1 MAIKD
6 FSQLSDMHI
15 DVLREIGNIGAG
27 NAATSLAQM
36 LNRQI
41 DMKTPVVRIMDISE
55 VDKAMGGPETP
66 VVAILVEIFGDIH
79 GIMMFVVGHQFAQNL
94 LGTLLGE
101 EKEKVDCMHLNEMEQ
116 SALSEIGNIMIGA
129 YVNAIASLANLNI
142 NISVPAVT
150 ADMVGSLLTVPA
162 AEMGAVSD
170 KIIFVED
177 DFQNANGV
185 ITANMMLIPSLDSL
199 NTLMNGLGITL

>member
-36 LNRQI
+36 LNHQV
-41 DMKTPVVRIMDISE
+41 DMKTPVVRIMDISD

-66 VVAILVEIFGDIH
+66 MVAILVEVLGDIH
-79 GIMMFVVGHQFAQNL
+79 GIMMFVIGHQFAESL
-94 LGTLLGE
+94 LGTLLGDE
-101 EKEKVDCMHLNEMEQ
+101 TVDCMHLTEMES

-150 ADMVGSLLTVPA
+150 ADMIGSLLTVPA

-177 DFQNANGV
+177 DFNNENGS
-185 ITANMMLIPSLDSL
+185 ISANMMLIPSLDSL
-199 NTLMNGLGITL
+199 ATLMNGLGITL

>member
-1 MAIKD
+1 MTIKD
-6 FSQLSDMHI
+6 FSQLNDMHI

-27 NAATSLAQM
+27 NAATSLANM

-41 DMKTPVVRIMDISE
+41 EMRTPVVRIMDIQD

-66 VVAILVEIFGDIH
+66 VVAILVELFGDIH
-79 GIMMFVVGHQFAQNL
+79 GIMMFVVGQTFTKTMLGSL
-94 LGTLLGE
+94 LGCE
-101 EKEKVDCMHLNEMEQ
+101 DADCMHLTEMQ
-116 SALSEIGNIMIGA
+116 SSALSEIGNIMIGS
-129 YVNAIASLANLNI
+129 YVSAISSLANLNI
-142 NISVPAVT
+142 NMSVPGIT

-162 AEMGAVSD
+162 AEMGADSD

-177 DFQNANGV
+177 DFENEHDI

-199 NTLMNGLGITL
+199 STLMNGLGIAI

>member
-1 MAIKD
+1 MSIKD
-6 FSQLSDMHI
+6 LGQLSDMHM

-36 LNRQI
+36 MNKEI
-41 DMKTPVVRIMDISE
+41 DMTTPVVRIMDITE

-66 VVAILVEIFGDIH
+66 MVAILVEITGDIH
-79 GIMMFVVGHQFAQNL
+79 GIMMFVVGQPFTQNL
-94 LGTLLGE
+94 LQALLGE
-101 EKEKVDCMHLNEMEQ
+101 EKAADCLHLTEMEN
-116 SALSEIGNIMIGA
+116 SALAEIGNIMIGA
-129 YVNAIASLANLNI
+129 YVNAIASLANLSI

-150 ADMVGSLLTVPA
+150 ADMIGSLLTVPA
-162 AEMGAVSD
+162 AEMGSASD

-177 DFQNANGV
+177 DFLNANDT

-199 NTLMNGLGITL
+199 SKLMNGLGITL

>member
-41 DMKTPVVRIMDISE
+41 DMKTPDVRIMDIVD

-66 VVAILVEIFGDIH
+66 MIAILVEVFGDIH
-79 GIMMFVVGHQFAQNL
+79 GIMMFVIGQQFAKSL
-94 LGTLLGE
+94 LGALLCDDN
-101 EKEKVDCMHLNEMEQ
+101 VDCMHLTEMQ
-116 SALSEIGNIMIGA
+116 TSALSEIGNIMIGA
-129 YVNAIASLANLNI
+129 YVNAIASLASLNI

-150 ADMVGSLLTVPA
+150 ADMIGSLLTVPA

-177 DFQNANGV
+177 DFENAGGI

-199 NTLMNGLGITL
+199 GTLMNGLGITL

>member
-36 LNRQI
+36 LNRQV
-41 DMKTPVVRIMDISE
+41 DMKTPVVRIMDISD

-66 VVAILVEIFGDIH
+66 MVAILVEVLGDIH
-79 GIMMFVVGHQFAQNL
+79 GIMMFVVGDQFTESL
-94 LGTLLGE
+94 LGTLLGDE
-101 EKEKVDCMHLNEMEQ
+101 TVDCMHLTEMEC

-150 ADMVGSLLTVPA
+150 ADMIGSLLTVPA

-177 DFQNANGV
+177 DFNNGNGS
-185 ITANMMLIPSLDSL
+185 ISANMMLIPSLDSL
-199 NTLMNGLGITL
+199 ATLMNGLGITL

>member
-27 NAATSLAQM
+27 NAATSLAKM

-41 DMKTPVVRIMDISE
+41 DMKTPVVRIMDIGD

-66 VVAILVEIFGDIH
+66 MVAILVEIHGDIH
-79 GIMMFVVGHQFAQNL
+79 GIMMFVVGQQFTRNL
-94 LGTLLGE
+94 LGALLGD
-101 EKEKVDCMHLNEMEQ
+101 EKADCMHLTEMQ
-116 SALSEIGNIMIGA
+116 KSALSEIGNIMIGA
-129 YVNAIASLANLNI
+129 YVSAIATLANLNI
-142 NISVPAVT
+142 GISVPAVT
-150 ADMVGSLLTVPA
+150 ADMIGSLLTVPA

-177 DFQNANGV
+177 DFENASGI

-199 NTLMNGLGITL
+199 GTLMNGLGITL

>member
-27 NAATSLAQM
+27 NAATSLASM

-41 DMKTPVVRIMDISE
+41 DMKTPTVRIMDISE

-66 VVAILVEIFGDIH
+66 MVAILVEVLGDIH
-79 GIMMFVVGHQFAQNL
+79 GVMMFVIGHTFTESL
-94 LGTLLGE
+94 LHSLLGE
-101 EKEKVDCMHLNEMEQ
+101 GKVDCMNLTEMQ
-116 SALSEIGNIMIGA
+116 RSALAEIGNIMIGS
-129 YVNAIASLANLNI
+129 YVSAISSLANLTI
-142 NISVPAVT
+142 NVSVPAVT
-150 ADMVGSLLTVPA
+150 ADMIGSLLTVPA
-162 AEMGAVSD
+162 AEMGATSD

-177 DFQNANGV
+177 DFRGMNET

-199 NTLMNGLGITL
+199 SILMNGLGIAL

>member
-6 FSQLSDMHI
+6 LSQLSDMHI

-27 NAATSLAQM
+27 NAASSLAQL
-36 LNRQI
+36 LNRKV
-41 DMKTPVVRIMDISE
+41 DMKTPVVRIMDITE

-66 VVAILVEIFGDIH
+66 VVAILVEVTGDIH
-79 GIMMFVVGHQFAQNL
+79 GIMMFVVGQTFIQDL
-94 LGTLLGE
+94 LTTLLGE
-101 EKEKVDCMHLNEMEQ
+101 DKVDFMHLSEMET

-129 YVNAIASLANLNI
+129 YVNAIASLSNLVI

-177 DFQNANGV
+177 DFQNEQNA

-199 NTLMNGLGITL
+199 EKLMNGLGITL

>member
-1 MAIKD
+1 MSIKD

-41 DMKTPVVRIMDISE
+41 DMKTPVVRIMDIAD

-66 VVAILVEIFGDIH
+66 MVAILVEVLGDIH
-79 GIMMFVVGHQFAQNL
+79 GIMMFVVGQQFTRNL
-94 LGTLLGE
+94 LQTLLGDAE
-101 EKEKVDCMHLNEMEQ
+101 IDCMYLTDMQ
-116 SALSEIGNIMIGA
+116 KSALSEIGNIMIGA
-129 YVNAIASLANLNI
+129 YVSAIASLASLNI
-142 NISVPAVT
+142 NVSVPAVT
-150 ADMVGSLLTVPA
+150 ADMIGSLLTVPA

-177 DFQNANGV
+177 DFQNSNGT

-199 NTLMNGLGITL
+199 STLMNGLGITL

>member
-1 MAIKD
+1 MGIKD
-6 FSQLSDMHI
+6 LSQLSDMHI

-36 LNRQI
+36 LDRKI
-41 DMKTPVVRIMDISE
+41 DMTTPSVRIMDISD

-66 VVAILVEIFGDIH
+66 VVAILVEITGDIH
-79 GIMMFVVGHQFAQNL
+79 GIMMFVVGKPFTQL
-94 LGTLLGE
+94 LLQVLLGE
-101 EKEKVDCMHLNEMEQ
+101 ETKPDCMNLTDIEN
-116 SALSEIGNIMIGA
+116 SALSEIGNIMIGS
-129 YVNAIASLANLNI
+129 YVNAIASISNLKI
-142 NISVPAVT
+142 DISVPAVT

-177 DFQNANGV
+177 DFKNADDR

-199 NTLMNGLGITL
+199 EKLMNGLGIEL

>member
-1 MAIKD
+1 MSIKD
-6 FSQLSDMHI
+6 FSQLNDMHI

-27 NAATSLAQM
+27 NAATSLANM

-41 DMKTPVVRIMDISE
+41 EMRTPVVRIMDIQD

-66 VVAILVEIFGDIH
+66 VVAILVELFGDIH
-79 GIMMFVVGHQFAQNL
+79 GIMMFVAGQKFTKTMLGSL
-94 LGTLLGE
+94 LGCE
-101 EKEKVDCMHLNEMEQ
+101 DADCMHLTEMQ
-116 SALSEIGNIMIGA
+116 SSALSEIGNIMIGS
-129 YVNAIASLANLNI
+129 YVSAISSLANLKI
-142 NISVPAVT
+142 NMSVPGVT

-162 AEMGAVSD
+162 AEMGADAD

-177 DFQNANGV
+177 DFENEQDV

-199 NTLMNGLGITL
+199 STLMNGLGIAL

>member
-1 MAIKD
+1 MSIKD
-6 FSQLSDMHI
+6 LSQLSDMHI

-36 LNRQI
+36 MNKKI
-41 DMKTPVVRIMDISE
+41 DMKTPVVRIMDITD

-66 VVAILVEIFGDIH
+66 MVAILVEVLGDIH
-79 GIMMFVVGHQFAQNL
+79 GIMMFVVGQQFTRNL
-94 LGTLLGE
+94 LQTLLGE
-101 EKEKVDCMHLNEMEQ
+101 EKADCMHLTEMES

-129 YVNAIASLANLNI
+129 YVSAIASLANLSI
-142 NISVPAVT
+142 NVSVPAVT
-150 ADMVGSLLTVPA
+150 ADMIGSLLTVPA
-162 AEMGAVSD
+162 AEMGTVSD

-177 DFQNANGV
+177 DFKNANDT

-199 NTLMNGLGITL
+199 DTLMNGLGITL